1 MTKIFNSIAIIL
13 KAIINSLSQL
23 IIKAEHAL
31 QSQFIIKPIK
41 KENLGVLNSL
51 ILASGIISILLLSI
65 NFAPTLPIML
75 SIELV
80 FVSLLLLTSIWVTTN
95 HYIHTLIAIMAS
107 VSMFKWLYSVS
118 YNWSNIIYI
127 IALIILF
134 LFVTYFDLLKKNLV
148 LQLTNVALLFM
159 IFNSNLASKFDFE
172 NIFAQNSAGLTV
184 FNPETIPNLL
194 PVFLSQFL
202 ILPILYIAIQLARR
216 TNRIAFVR
224 IMNPIFHILTI
235 AFVITLILLTPPAIA
250 IILLIIVLIT
260 ALIMALHNHYHLS
273 FAYITIFLVA
283 SLILILNNTNLGQ
296 NLPYTLVIAI
306 FPLITAFAI
315 IGKFFIDKGL
325 KN

>member
-1 MTKIFNSIAIIL
+1 MTKIFNSIATIL
-13 KAIINSLSQL
+13 KAIINSFSQL
-23 IIKAEHAL
+23 ILKAEQAL
-31 QSQFIIKPIK
+31 QSQFNIKSIK

-51 ILASGIISILLLSI
+51 ILSSGIISLFLLSI

-75 SIELV
+75 SIELI
-80 FVSLLLLTSIWVTTN
+80 FVSFLLLTSVWVTTN
-95 HYIHTLIAIMAS
+95 HYIHTLIAILAS
-107 VSMFKWLYSVS
+107 VTMFKWLGSIS
-118 YNWSNIIYI
+118 YNWSNIVYI

-134 LFVTYFDLLKKNLV
+134 LFVTYFDLLKKNVV

-159 IFNSNLASKFDFE
+159 IFNSNITSRFDFE
-172 NIFAQNSAGLTV
+172 NIFAQNSLGLTV
-184 FNPETIPNLL
+184 FNPDTITNLL

-235 AFVITLILLTPPAIA
+235 VFIITLILLAPPVVS
-250 IILLIIVLIT
+250 IILLILVL
-260 ALIMALHNHYHLS
+260 LSSLFMALKNHFELS
-273 FAYITIFLVA
+273 FAYITIFLVT

-296 NLPYTLVIAI
+296 TLPYTLVIAI

-315 IGKFFIDKGL
+315 IGKYFIDKGI
-325 KN
+325 K